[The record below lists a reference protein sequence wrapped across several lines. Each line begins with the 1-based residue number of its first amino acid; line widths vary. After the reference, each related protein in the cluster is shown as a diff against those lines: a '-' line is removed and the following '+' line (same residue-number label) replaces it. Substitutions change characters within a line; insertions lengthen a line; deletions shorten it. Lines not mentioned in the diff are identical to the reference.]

1 MAAGLRAR
9 YIFSMDGGLSSSLK
23 STRVAGRRAATDP
36 AETARRARWVFAL
49 SAGVT
54 LLLYL
59 VPFLQVV
66 GRPLIYISTLV
77 HELGHGIGALLVGGE
92 FLKLQMWTDGSG
104 VAQAGARSET
114 GQAFVSAAG
123 LVGPAIAA
131 AVGFALTRRR
141 KWARIGLCAI
151 GVVLVWAMIFKV
163 RTGFGLL
170 VAGSVAV
177 ACLGVA
183 LRAHEDWAQLLLGF
197 LSVQL
202 ALSVFSRGDYLFT
215 DTATTGAGTGVS
227 DSAAIGQLIGG
238 PYWLWGGICAVVS
251 LAALALGAW
260 LMLRPARLRTRPAS
274 L

>member
-1 MAAGLRAR
+1 
-9 YIFSMDGGLSSSLK
+9 
-23 STRVAGRRAATDP
+23 
-36 AETARRARWVFAL
+36 
-49 SAGVT
+49 
-54 LLLYL
+54 
-59 VPFLQVV
+59 
-66 GRPLIYISTLV
+66 
-77 HELGHGIGALLVGGE
+77 
-92 FLKLQMWTDGSG
+92 MWSDGSG
-104 VAQAGARSET
+104 VAYTAARTE
-114 GQAFVSAAG
+114 GQHAFISAAG

-131 AVGFALTRRR
+131 ALGFALIRRR

-151 GVVLVWAMIFKV
+151 GVVLVLAMIFKV

-170 VAGSVAV
+170 VAGTVA
-177 ACLGVA
+177 AASLAVA

-215 DTATTGAGTGVS
+215 DTATTGAGTGAS

-238 PYWLWGGICAVVS
+238 PYWLWGAICAVVS

-260 LMLRPARLRTRPAS
+260 LMLRPARVTARRAS